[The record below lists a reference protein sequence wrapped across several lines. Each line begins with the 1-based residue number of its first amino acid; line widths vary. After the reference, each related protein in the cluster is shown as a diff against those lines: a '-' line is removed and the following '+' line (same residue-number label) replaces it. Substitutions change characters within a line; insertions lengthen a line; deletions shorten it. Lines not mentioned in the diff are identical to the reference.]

1 MTTTEKINQ
10 NIDDA
15 VTLYLRRTGTTQRD
29 LAARFP
35 LSELQF
41 GRKRK
46 GEADW
51 RMTELVTLSEI
62 IGKPLSELLV
72 V

>member
-1 MTTTEKINQ
+1 MTTREKISQ

-15 VTLYLRRTGTTQRD
+15 VTVYLRRSGSTQGD
-29 LAARFP
+29 LASRFP

-41 GRKRK
+41 SRKRK

-51 RMTELVTLSEI
+51 KMSELVTLSEI
-62 IGKPLSELLV
+62 VGKSVSDLV
-72 V
+72 GV